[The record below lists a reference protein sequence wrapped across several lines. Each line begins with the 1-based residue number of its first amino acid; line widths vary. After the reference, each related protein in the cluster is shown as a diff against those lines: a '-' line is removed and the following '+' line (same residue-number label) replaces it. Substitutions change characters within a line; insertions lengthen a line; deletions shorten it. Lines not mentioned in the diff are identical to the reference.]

1 MAENYGLLYTGS
13 KSRIAH
19 WVIDNLPRGRVLID
33 AFAGGCA
40 ITHRALLSQKWQTII
55 ANDINGKYPQL
66 FLDAIH
72 GRYRDEKRWISRQ
85 DFERLKSKDAFVA
98 CCWSYGNNLQY
109 YMYSKAIEPYKRALH
124 YAIVFDDFAPMQ
136 ELMPEVAQAV
146 RDAIHWIPNTHDRR
160 ITAQNVIVKTLKRLT
175 DDNFAHPIIQSNP
188 LYQTIRHTSR
198 NTPRPQSL
206 QSLERLERLQS
217 LQSPERL
224 ERLERLQSLESLQ
237 SLERLERLQ
246 SLKSLVCME
255 RLQSLESLVFMER
268 LQSLERLERMQ
279 VTSLSYDKIDI
290 PDGAVVYCDPPYHAC
305 DKRLYESTAK
315 AFDHCTF
322 YDWCVSVSKTN
333 PIFISAYSIED
344 DRFEVVAEKQKTTSM
359 SWKTAFNVTER
370 LYTVKK

>member
-1 MAENYGLLYTGS
+1 MAENYGLPYTGS

-72 GRYRDEKRWISRQ
+72 GRYRDEKRWISRE
-85 DFERLKSKDAFVA
+85 DFERLKSQDAFIA
-98 CCWSYGNNLQY
+98 CCWSFGNNLKR
-109 YMYSKAIEPYKRALH
+109 YMYSQAIDPYKRALH

-160 ITAQNVIVKTLKRLT
+160 ITAQNVVVKTLKRLT

-198 NTPRPQSL
+198 NTPRPQNLESLQSL
-206 QSLERLERLQS
+206 QSLERLERLQN
-217 LQSPERL
+217 L
-224 ERLERLQSLESLQ
+224 ESLESLE
-237 SLERLERLQ
+237 SLERMR
-246 SLKSLVCME
+246 
-255 RLQSLESLVFMER
+255 
-268 LQSLERLERMQ
+268 

-305 DKRLYESTAK
+305 YKRLYESKAK
-315 AFDHCTF
+315 AFDHCAF

-333 PIFISAYSIED
+333 PIFISEYSIED
-344 DRFEVVAEKQKTTSM
+344 DRFEVVAEKQKITSM
-359 SWKTAFNVTER
+359 SPNKSFIVTER

>member
-1 MAENYGLLYTGS
+1 MAENYGLPYSGS

-72 GRYRDEKRWISRQ
+72 GRYRDERRWISRE

-98 CCWSYGNNLQY
+98 CCWSFGNTLRC
-109 YMYSKAIEPYKRALH
+109 YMYSQAIEPYKRALH

-146 RDAIHWIPNTHDRR
+146 RDAIQGQNNLHDRR

-175 DDNFAHPIIQSNP
+175 DDNFAHPIIQNNP
-188 LYQTIRHTSR
+188 LYRTIRHTSR
-198 NTPRPQSL
+198 NAPSL
-206 QSLERLERLQS
+206 QSMQSLESLQRLQS
-217 LQSPERL
+217 
-224 ERLERLQSLESLQ
+224 LQSLESLQ
-237 SLERLERLQ
+237 RLQ
-246 SLKSLVCME
+246 S
-255 RLQSLESLVFMER
+255 LQSLESLE
-268 LQSLERLERMQ
+268 SLERLRL
-279 VTSLSYDKIDI
+279 TSLSYDEIDI

-305 DKRLYESTAK
+305 DKSLYDGTAK
-315 AFDHCTF
+315 AFDHNAF

-333 PIFISAYSIED
+333 PIFISEHSIED
-344 DRFEVVAEKQKTTSM
+344 DRFEVVAEKQKMTSM
-359 SWKTAFNVTER
+359 SPKTAFNVTER

>member
-1 MAENYGLLYTGS
+1 MAENYGLPYAGS

-19 WVIDNLPRGRVLID
+19 WVIDNLPRERVLID

-40 ITHRALLSQKWQTII
+40 ITHRALLSQKWQTVI
-55 ANDINGKYPQL
+55 ANDINGKYTQL
-66 FLDAIH
+66 FADAMR
-72 GRYRDEKRWISRQ
+72 GKYRDERRWISRE

-98 CCWSYGNNLQY
+98 CCWSFGNDLQY
-109 YMYSKAIEPYKRALH
+109 YMYSKPIEPYKRALH

-146 RDAIHWIPNTHDRR
+146 RDALQGRNNLHDRR
-160 ITAQNVIVKTLKRLT
+160 ITAQKVIVKTLKRLT

-198 NTPRPQSL
+198 NTPNLQSLESLHSLERLERL

-217 LQSPERL
+217 
-224 ERLERLQSLESLQ
+224 
-237 SLERLERLQ
+237 
-246 SLKSLVCME
+246 
-255 RLQSLESLVFMER
+255 
-268 LQSLERLERMQ
+268 LERMQ

-305 DKRLYESTAK
+305 DKSLYESTAK
-315 AFDHCTF
+315 AFDHCAF

-333 PIFISAYSIED
+333 PIFISEYSIED
-344 DRFEVVAEKQKTTSM
+344 DRFEVVAEKQKMTSM
-359 SWKTAFNVTER
+359 SSKTAFNVTER

>member
-1 MAENYGLLYTGS
+1 MVENYGLPYTGS

-19 WVIDNLPRGRVLID
+19 WVIDHLPRGRVLID

-98 CCWSYGNNLQY
+98 CCWSFGNNLQY
-109 YMYSKAIEPYKRALH
+109 YVYSKAIEPYKRALH

-198 NTPRPQSL
+198 NTLSL
-206 QSLERLERLQS
+206 KNLESLESLERMERMESLKSLQS
-217 LQSPERL
+217 LQS
-224 ERLERLQSLESLQ
+224 
-237 SLERLERLQ
+237 
-246 SLKSLVCME
+246 
-255 RLQSLESLVFMER
+255 
-268 LQSLERLERMQ
+268 LERMQ

-305 DKRLYESTAK
+305 DKSLYESTAK
-315 AFDHCTF
+315 AFDHCAF

-333 PIFISAYSIED
+333 PIFISEYSIED
-344 DRFEVVAEKQKTTSM
+344 DRFEVVAEKQKMTSM
-359 SWKTAFNVTER
+359 SPKTAFNVTER

>member
-1 MAENYGLLYTGS
+1 MVENYGLPYTGS

-19 WVIDNLPRGRVLID
+19 WVIDNLPSGRVLID

-40 ITHRALLSQKWQTII
+40 ITHRALLSQKWQTVI

-66 FLDAIH
+66 FADAMH
-72 GRYRDEKRWISRQ
+72 GQYRDEKRWISRE

-98 CCWSYGNNLQY
+98 CCWSFANNVRH

-146 RDAIHWIPNTHDRR
+146 HDALQGQNNLHDRR

-175 DDNFAHPIIQSNP
+175 GDNYAHQIIQSNP
-188 LYQTIRHTSR
+188 LYQIIRHTSKH
-198 NTPRPQSL
+198 TPRL
-206 QSLERLERLQS
+206 QSLES
-217 LQSPERL
+217 
-224 ERLERLQSLESLQ
+224 LERLQSLESLERLEI
-237 SLERLERLQ
+237 LERL
-246 SLKSLVCME
+246 
-255 RLQSLESLVFMER
+255 
-268 LQSLERLERMQ
+268 Q
-279 VTSLSYDKIDI
+279 VTSLSYDEIDI
-290 PDGAVVYCDPPYHAC
+290 PDCAVVYCDPPYHAC
-305 DKRLYESTAK
+305 DKRLYDGTAK
-315 AFDHCTF
+315 AFDHNAF

-333 PIFISAYSIED
+333 PIFISEYSIED
-344 DRFEVVAEKQKTTSM
+344 DRFEIVAEKQKMTSM